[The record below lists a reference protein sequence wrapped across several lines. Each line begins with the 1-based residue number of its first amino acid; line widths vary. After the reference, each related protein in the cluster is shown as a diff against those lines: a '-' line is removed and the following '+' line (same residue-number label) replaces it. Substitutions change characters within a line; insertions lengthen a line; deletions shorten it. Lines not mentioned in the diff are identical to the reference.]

1 MEYTFARQSLVF
13 LYSIILG
20 GCLWFVYRLFW
31 LIRLYNKDK
40 KALTVFLDVLFM
52 LTVCFSTFLLSLGF
66 LNGSIRFY
74 MFLGEAI
81 GFCTVE
87 FTLGKLLLKIAVPVV
102 NVLIW
107 FCSKCKKLF
116 KKIIKKVLK
125 ILYKVLYN
133 IGRKISKFVIFFK
146 KPKNK
151 HKKRD
156 LSSESDFSAE
166 ASESA
171 ESAVTNIKGND
182 YGSKKTRKLPK

>member
-20 GCLWFVYRLFW
+20 GCLWLVYRLFW

-146 KPKNK
+146 KPKI
-151 HKKRD
+151 
-156 LSSESDFSAE
+156 
-166 ASESA
+166 
-171 ESAVTNIKGND
+171 NIKREICPPNRIFRRRLQNR
-182 YGSKKTRKLPK
+182 RKAP